1 MTVYQT
7 RELRGIPLW
16 LLKIYLV
23 EIGGVE
29 DGSDKVRGSGWR
41 ALLTQMEDF
50 QVGSIRV
57 GQVRLEL
64 AIEEAVFEEFIAALE
79 KKLLRA
85 GG

>member
-1 MTVYQT
+1 MSQVH
-7 RELRGIPLW
+7 ELRGLPLW
-16 LLKIYLV
+16 LLKDYLC
-23 EIGGVE
+23 EIGGQQTGADRVT
-29 DGSDKVRGSGWR
+29 GPGWQAR
-41 ALLTQMEDF
+41 LAQLDDF

-64 AIEEAVFEEFIAALE
+64 EVEEVAWEAFSAALE